1 MKGIIYKYISPNNKV
16 YIGQTLNEERRRK
29 EFLNLK
35 KQYGGLK
42 INNAR
47 KKYKPENF
55 EYEILFEKEYSDIE
69 IANNE
74 LNILEEKYIKEYD
87 SINNGYNT
95 TLGGD
100 SIRGVMLNE
109 DCKQRMI
116 NTIKKGYEEGKI
128 INPFKNRKHTE
139 KTKEILREK
148 SLGRTSSFKG
158 HKHTE
163 ETKVILSECHSKMVG
178 EKNSFYGKKHTEE
191 TKKTIGLKNSK
202 SVVQIDKNTNE
213 ILNIFKSCKDAA
225 LFLNK
230 PKGSSE
236 IIRVCKNSFKTQN
249 GYKKYNKTAYGFKWK
264 YLTDIERSTT
274 IEEVK

>member
-1 MKGIIYKYISPNNKV
+1 MKGIIYKYTSPSNKV

-42 INNAR
+42 IYNAR

-55 EYEILFEKEYSDIE
+55 KYEILFEKEYSDIE

-139 KTKEILREK
+139 
-148 SLGRTSSFKG
+148 
-158 HKHTE
+158 
-163 ETKVILSECHSKMVG
+163 ETKSILSECHSKMIG

-225 LFLNK
+225 LFLKK

-264 YLTDIERSTT
+264 YLTDIEGSTT